1 MLEKFLIFTRRGLIL
16 WTCKDL
22 ENALRGS
29 PIDTLIRSCLLEECS
44 SVASYNYDIPG
55 AAYTLKWTFHNK
67 LGPAKVVPDEYNE
80 RTYCE
85 YGMDVSTDYGLGAF
99 GLLLISQTLV
109 NSITKCLC
117 FGRGMMGGSST
128 THAIFFF
135 VFSCFNAKREN
146 DAAEARSLWMT
157 CLL

>member
-1 MLEKFLIFTRRGLIL
+1 MLCFVFVK
-16 WTCKDL
+16 
-22 ENALRGS
+22 
-29 PIDTLIRSCLLEECS
+29 
-44 SVASYNYDIPG
+44 
-55 AAYTLKWTFHNK
+55 
-67 LGPAKVVPDEYNE
+67 AKVVPDEYNE

-135 VFSCFNAKREN
+135 VFSWLEYAYFFLFYL
-146 DAAEARSLWMT
+146 RS
-157 CLL
+157 